1 KSGGGSYLIFG
12 ASRGSRG
19 CGMFALRLPQLV
31 HVLHEFPGQRMII
44 PKLFARNGK
53 RFAFQRS
60 GLINL
65 PVRRE
70 RPTIIEYRHKHT
82 WMLDA
87 SLGPP
92 SLDGP
97 PKKRP
102 RPFPPTRVA

>member
-53 RFAFQRS
+53 RFAFERL
-60 GLINL
+60 GLIHL
-65 PVRRE
+65 PVRRQ

-87 SLGPP
+87 SRGPP
-92 SLDGP
+92 SLDGLA
-97 PKKRP
+97 KMRLSL
-102 RPFPPTRVA
+102 FPPTRVV